1 MRGVAAGPGSYN
13 APMADERLLVVDDE
27 PDMVENLTR
36 LLRRDGYRCL
46 ATTDARKALELLE
59 TQHPDVLLT
68 DLKMPEIDGLD
79 LLRRAHAVDAA
90 LPVIM
95 ITAFSSIE
103 SAVAAIK
110 AGAFDYLPKNFS
122 ADQLRVSVERA
133 LRQRRLAVENRNLRA
148 QLQTTFRFESL
159 LGRSPAM
166 TRVFELVRK
175 AARSDANILVQG
187 ESGTGK
193 ELIARAVHANSPRA
207 TQPFVP
213 VDCASL
219 PEQLLESELFGHEKG
234 AFTGAIK
241 TKPGL
246 MESASGGTLFLD
258 EIGEMPLGL
267 QAKLLRALQ
276 ERQIRRVGGT
286 ALIDVDV
293 RVVSATNRDLRAAA
307 AKGDFRD
314 DLFYRVNV
322 IAIQLPPL
330 REREGDVQLLTH
342 AFLERYA
349 TRRFQGVDDD
359 ALAAL
364 QAYRWPGNVRELQN
378 VIERACAL
386 TEGDRLK
393 IADLPDYV
401 MGGVIAVAA
410 GGADTAAALE
420 GARSAGHGLT
430 LKDAKERWMTVLE
443 GAYLRDALAR
453 EGGNVSAAAKAAGI
467 DRKTF
472 HRLINKYRLK

>member
-1 MRGVAAGPGSYN
+1 MG
-13 APMADERLLVVDDE
+13 DERLLIVDDE
-27 PDMVENLTR
+27 PEMVENLTR
-36 LLRRDGYRCL
+36 LLRREGYRCL
-46 ATTDARKALELLE
+46 SATDGKKGLELLE
-59 TQHPDVLLT
+59 SQRPDVVLT
-68 DLKMPEIDGLD
+68 DLKRHGVDGMD
-79 LLRRAHAVDAA
+79 LLRRAHELDPG
-90 LPVIM
+90 LPVIV
-95 ITAFSSIE
+95 ITAFSTIE

-110 AGAFDYLPKNFS
+110 EGAFDYLPKNFS

-133 LRQRRLAVENRNLRA
+133 LRQRRLHVENRNLRE

-166 TRVFELVRK
+166 ARVFELVRK
-175 AARSDANILVQG
+175 AARSEANILVQG

-207 TQPFVP
+207 TRPFIP

-241 TKPGL
+241 AKPGL
-246 MESASGGTLFLD
+246 MESAAGGTLFLD

-276 ERQIRRVGGT
+276 ERQIRRVGGN
-286 ALIDVDV
+286 ALVDVDV
-293 RVVSATNRDLRAAA
+293 RVVSASNRDLRASA
-307 AKGDFRD
+307 AKGEFRD
-314 DLFYRVNV
+314 DLFYRIDV

-330 REREGDVQLLTH
+330 REREGDVQLLAH
-342 AFLERYA
+342 AFLERYGKG
-349 TRRFQGVDDD
+349 RLRGFDD
-359 ALAAL
+359 AVLAAL
-364 QAYRWPGNVRELQN
+364 QAYHWPGNVRELQN

-386 TEGDRLK
+386 ADGDRLEVG
-393 IADLPDYV
+393 DLPDYV
-401 MGGVIAVAA
+401 VAGAA
-410 GGADTAAALE
+410 GAGARAVEGVSDLEAARAAAY
-420 GARSAGHGLT
+420 GLP
-430 LKDAKERWMTVLE
+430 LKDAKDHWMNVLE
-443 GAYLRDALAR
+443 ASYLRDLLVR
-453 EGGNVSAAAKAAGI
+453 HEGNVSAAAKAAGI